1 MSELVRSHHWA
12 IDRHS
17 RKMRLVD
24 FIKENPGVDERTIIK
39 VMTKLLQIS
48 PRAIR
53 EYLSELEYEG
63 EIENRDGKFYPYGYE
78 EKSEEEKNEEAKT
91 E

>member
-1 MSELVRSHHWA
+1 MSELSVRSHHWA
-12 IDRHS
+12 IDRHA

-39 VMTKLLQIS
+39 VMTKLLRIS

-63 EIENRDGKFYPYGYE
+63 EIENRDGRFYPSGFE
-78 EKSEEEKNEEAKT
+78 EK
-91 E
+91 

>member
-1 MSELVRSHHWA
+1 
-12 IDRHS
+12 
-17 RKMRLVD
+17 MRLVA

-39 VMTKLLQIS
+39 VMTKLLRIS

-63 EIENRDGKFYPYGYE
+63 EIENRDGRFFPSGFE
-78 EKSEEEKNEEAKT
+78 EKGEEAKA